1 MVYGISVT
9 TEEIASKYYNGGFT
23 EEESPSSSNN
33 SNKEPTFKLQQKVED
48 YILLTQTR
56 TLNNNLK
63 TATIHAA
70 TRPIMLF
77 SEMND
82 IILNWKKINRLL
94 PRPDKNASDEAY
106 TREQVKKMLEHSDL
120 RTKIPILFMASSGMR
135 LGGFCGL
142 TDGCI
147 RAIYDDGDDNDKT
160 TTTAAGKILAAHVV
174 VYKGEPEEYDT
185 FISPEAWSVYE
196 EYRNLRISLADENI
210 TENSPIL
217 LRRFDI
223 SPDGKTAKID
233 NTKSV
238 SLSTV
243 AGLIKTAAYKAG
255 IRQPS
260 KKYNERY
267 NVKIAHGFRK
277 FFSTTLSNVRTP
289 DGRQAI
295 DFLKK
300 EMLMGHALTGIHS
313 LEGNYNRTPNEER
326 VRMLLDEY
334 LKAVKELTISN
345 EERLEVE
352 VKKLQT
358 DISNMKSVEMQ
369 LAAKDKEVDD
379 MKSKFDLMQSQVQVL
394 ISTLGSMDQLSKNE
408 LAKKMFENGI
418 YKPLGVDNRKSSAEN
433 R

>member
-1 MVYGISVT
+1 MRLYKNGLWHFCDFLKMT
-9 TEEIASKYYNGGFT
+9 TEEIASKYCNGGFT
-23 EEESPSSSNN
+23 EEESPSSSTN
-33 SNKEPTFKLQQKVED
+33 SNKESTFKLQQKVED
-48 YILLTQTR
+48 YILLTQSR
-56 TLNNNLK
+56 TLNNKLK

-70 TRPIMLF
+70 IRPIMLF

-94 PRPDKNASDEAY
+94 PRHHKNAADDAY
-106 TREQVKKMLEHSDL
+106 TREQIKKMLEHSDL

-135 LGGFCGL
+135 LGGFCEL

-147 RAIYDDGDDNDKT
+147 RAIYDDGDNNDKT
-160 TTTAAGKILAAHVV
+160 ATTTNTTTTAGKILAAHVV

-196 EYRNLRISLADENI
+196 EYRNLRISLASENI

-223 SPDGKTAKID
+223 SQDGKTAKID
-233 NTKSV
+233 NTKLV

-243 AGLIKTAAYKAG
+243 AGLIKTVAYKAG
-255 IRQPS
+255 VRQPS

-277 FFSTTLSNVRTP
+277 FFSTTLSNVKTA
-289 DGRQAI
+289 DGRPAV

-300 EMLMGHALTGIHS
+300 EILMGHALTGIHS
-313 LEGNYNRTPNEER
+313 LEGNYNRTPTEER
-326 VRMLLDEY
+326 IRMLLDEY

-352 VKKLQT
+352 VKKLHT

-369 LAAKDKEVDD
+369 LAAKDKEIDG
-379 MKSKFDLMQSQVQVL
+379 LMRKQEQFEQLIQSL
-394 ISTLGSMDQLSKNE
+394 IDSGQL
-408 LAKKMFENGI
+408 
-418 YKPLGVDNRKSSAEN
+418 KPTITS
-433 R
+433 